1 MLGRLV
7 VPHNG
12 KELPGFDEWDWEG
25 KLLGQQHDEEL
36 PNLEKSKGFTRDPV
50 RVVCCRGI
58 WYGCW
63 GGGKWRRG
71 ALASASSLSGLPKEV
86 QNHEEKDT
94 KSKKLQMIR
103 CSILK
108 QVFKPP
114 RSSGKPATFLA

>member
-1 MLGRLV
+1 

-50 RVVCCRGI
+50 RVVCCCGI

-63 GGGKWRRG
+63 GAGKWRR
-71 ALASASSLSGLPKEV
+71 SSL
-86 QNHEEKDT
+86 
-94 KSKKLQMIR
+94 
-103 CSILK
+103 
-108 QVFKPP
+108 QVFQKRYKIMKKRTRNQRNYK
-114 RSSGKPATFLA
+114 RSGVLF

>member
-1 MLGRLV
+1 M
-7 VPHNG
+7 PHNG

-50 RVVCCRGI
+50 RVVCCCGI

-63 GGGKWRRG
+63 GAGKWRR
-71 ALASASSLSGLPKEV
+71 SSLSGLPKEV

-94 KSKKLQMIR
+94 KSKKLQTIR

-108 QVFKPP
+108 LVFKPP
-114 RSSGKPATFLA
+114 RSSGKPAAFLA